1 MEDPVIGRARSAMNK
16 RFTVMFI
23 FIVFGFIFGYYAVT
37 FASSIIKS
45 ISLYKTIENS
55 NKLEISGN
63 SKMLISNKTYDDEVY
78 GEKNEVE
85 LVDEYKEFQKNLT
98 NIKQT
103 YSDYNKKVTEYQRAL
118 NKDVTDVIDEK
129 IFSSKFDNY

>member
-1 MEDPVIGRARSAMNK
+1 MNK